1 MEIQPGVTTRKEA
14 WEFLQSSEQVDQKSI
29 RSNESGFGFSWFV
42 DRQKKFYYKVG
53 IGTENDV
60 VSALSFQL
68 LKNIA
73 LGDLIAVFGEPS
85 EISIADS
92 DAPDAI
98 YLYYILYY
106 PEIQVMIDVHNY
118 DYSGPQANDFPRFL
132 GINLE
137 FDGDKLPN
145 WQGGK
150 YADRQPWLGYG
161 HIEEYLPGVILPEK
175 PSESP

>member
-1 MEIQPGVTTRKEA
+1 MGIQPGVTTRKEA
-14 WEFLQSSEQVDQKSI
+14 WEFLQSSEWVDQKSI
-29 RSNESGFGFSWFV
+29 RSSEYGFGFSWFV

-68 LKNIA
+68 FKNIS
-73 LGDLIAVFGEPS
+73 LEDLIAMFGEPS

-106 PEIQVMIDVHNY
+106 PEIQVMIDGHNY
-118 DYSGPQANDFPRFL
+118 DYTGPQANDFPRFL

-137 FDGDKLPN
+137 FNGDKLPN

-150 YADRQPWLGYG
+150 YVDRQPWLGYG
-161 HIEEYLPGVILPEK
+161 HIEEYLPGILLPK
-175 PSESP
+175 SP

>member
-1 MEIQPGVTTRKEA
+1 VILGLDFRGLLT
-14 WEFLQSSEQVDQKSI
+14 
-29 RSNESGFGFSWFV
+29 G
-42 DRQKKFYYKVG
+42 KKKLYYQVG

-68 LKNIA
+68 LKKIS

-118 DYSGPQANDFPRFL
+118 DYSGPQANDFPLFL

-145 WQGGK
+145 WQARK

-161 HIEEYLPGVILPEK
+161 HIEEYLPGVILPER
-175 PSESP
+175 P